1 MKSNCNIDNV
11 FGNQLIYLLNYS
23 RRLRHVTIT
32 FSGAIIFNFTDLAK
46 IQNEMFKKDIAK
58 LFEMKNGLLLF
69 LNESCEKFE
78 QILFAFKRSIKQDV
92 LTSQI
97 IKGKLNNCP
106 VQKVFRQLF

>member
-1 MKSNCNIDNV
+1 M
-11 FGNQLIYLLNYS
+11 
-23 RRLRHVTIT
+23 
-32 FSGAIIFNFTDLAK
+32 FN
-46 IQNEMFKKDIAK
+46 KDIVK
-58 LFEMKNGLLLF
+58 FFEMKNGLLLF

-97 IKGKLNNCP
+97 IKGRLNNCP